1 MTALQILTSIAVF
14 NNKNDESSASLCS
27 TLTVEDIPKKPS
39 HHESEDSAR
48 VSFNLDC
55 NVEYDSEPIDDE
67 DIFAIWYTKQDYK
80 EMKKAFVG
88 LGRQF
93 AQYDRTLS
101 DDLSFKAMLQKCFQ
115 ACLEASEDH
124 MTCSLEKKEEKALRD
139 WLKKGS
145 RRGLERVSVL
155 SIYADKANRRKK
167 VTTALLKAQNE
178 SINLDA
184 DARAERLR
192 TVSRE
197 ITRPSRHFAR
207 RLAY

>member
-1 MTALQILTSIAVF
+1 MTALQFVNSIDVF
-14 NNKNDESSASLCS
+14 DNKNNESSASLCS
-27 TLTVEDIPKKPS
+27 TLTVENVPKKPS
-39 HHESEDSAR
+39 HQETEDSAR
-48 VSFNLDC
+48 VSFNLDR

-67 DIFAIWYTKQDYK
+67 DVFAIWYTKQDYK
-80 EMKKAFVG
+80 DMKNAFVG

-93 AQYDRTLS
+93 AQYDRSVS

-145 RRGLERVSVL
+145 RRGLERISVL
-155 SIYADKANRRKK
+155 SIFADKANRRKR
-167 VTTALLKAQNE
+167 VTTALLKAQKD
-178 SINLDA
+178 STNLDA

-197 ITRPSRHFAR
+197 ITRPSRHFAW